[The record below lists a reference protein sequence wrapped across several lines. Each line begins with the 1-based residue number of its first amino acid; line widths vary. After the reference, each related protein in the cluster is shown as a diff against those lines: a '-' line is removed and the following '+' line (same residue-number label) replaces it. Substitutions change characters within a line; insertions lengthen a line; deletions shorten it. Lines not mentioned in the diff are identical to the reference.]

1 MVYQG
6 EYDGPSGGHPWRH
19 HDSSPE
25 AIAGKVDG
33 EGADHEQE
41 LEGAQQ
47 PNSEELWDLTAT
59 PGEKNFMLTAKFEA
73 G

>member
-1 MVYQG
+1 M
-6 EYDGPSGGHPWRH
+6 S
-19 HDSSPE
+19 
-25 AIAGKVDG
+25 KVDG